1 MGHATATLRLLALAF
16 LLVLGAAV
24 APTARAEAMSFQ
36 MVTLGVGHCGS
47 KCPQV
52 IAASGEIDE
61 GSAENFLQFVYQ
73 NVHSGAMH
81 GVVLLDSPGGHVV
94 AAMELGQTIRKLG
107 MAVIVARPGAESS
120 LTGDLFSG
128 KCYSACVYALMG
140 GRKRIIPPLSKVGV
154 HRMFN
159 YTTNFSLADGG
170 FVRERYLDD
179 GDMRSKLA
187 RYTTRMGVSSGLIN
201 LAEHTSPDVIHVL
214 TPAEIARWRLAARKL

>member
-16 LLVLGAAV
+16 LLVLGAAS
-24 APTARAEAMSFQ
+24 ARAEGMSFQ
-36 MVTLGVGHCGS
+36 MVTLGVGHCRAN
-47 KCPQV
+47 CPQV

-61 GSAENFLQFVYQ
+61 GSADNFLRFVYDH
-73 NVHSGAMH
+73 VRSGAMH
-81 GVVLLDSPGGHVV
+81 GIVLLDSPGGHVV

-140 GRKRIIPPLSKVGV
+140 GRKRVIPPQSKVGV

-159 YTTNFSLADGG
+159 YATNFSPADGG

-179 GDMRSKLA
+179 GDMRNRLA
-187 RYTTRMGVSSGLIN
+187 RYTTAMGVSSGLIT
-201 LAEHTSPDVIHVL
+201 LAEQTSPDVIHVL
-214 TPAEIARWRLAARKL
+214 TPAEIARWRLGSRKL

>member
-1 MGHATATLRLLALAF
+1 MGHATATLRQLALAF
-16 LLVLGAAV
+16 LLVLGLAL
-24 APTARAEAMSFQ
+24 PARAEGMSFQ
-36 MVTLGVGHCGS
+36 MVTLGVGHCRAN
-47 KCPQV
+47 CPQV
-52 IAASGEIDE
+52 IAASGQIDE
-61 GSAENFLQFVYQ
+61 GSADNFLRFVSDH
-73 NVHSGAMH
+73 VRSGAMH
-81 GVVLLDSPGGHVV
+81 GIVLLDSPGGHVV

-140 GRKRIIPPLSKVGV
+140 GRKRVIPPQSKVGV

-159 YTTNFSLADGG
+159 YTTNFSVADGG

-187 RYTTRMGVSSGLIN
+187 RYTTAMGVGSGLIT

-214 TPAEIARWRLAARKL
+214 TPGEIARWRLGSRKL